1 MDCGY
6 CDKINYPLT
15 SFFMFVLL
23 ISLLAISTPAN
34 TVSKETSI
42 KCGDYNL
49 PDSTCR
55 KLENIIESTPHTKG
69 HSHRL
74 SELPEQ
80 VMTAH
85 FLKENQSVLE
95 IGSNTGRNTLTIAK
109 ILGGSGIF
117 YTSES
122 NKSDRL
128 KTIKNLQSNKLFH
141 PSVHVIPAISNSPL
155 EQRGWYT
162 RPRTLFGWL
171 KRWEPVESEP
181 LPAVKFDTIIA
192 DCEGCFLKMTDDYP
206 ELLENATTIIIEN
219 DWKSMRDYDKIHQ
232 RFHRYGFKSV
242 YNHPGPEWVKGRGER
257 IYSHFYEV
265 LIKEQH

>member
-1 MDCGY
+1 
-6 CDKINYPLT
+6 
-15 SFFMFVLL
+15 MFILL

-34 TVSKETSI
+34 TVPNETFI
-42 KCGDYNL
+42 RCGDYNL

-55 KLENIIESTPHTKG
+55 KLENIIMSTPHTKG
-69 HSHRL
+69 PSHRFD
-74 SELPEQ
+74 ELPEK
-80 VMTAH
+80 VITTH
-85 FLKENQSVLE
+85 FLSENQSVLE

-109 ILGGSGIF
+109 ILGGSGTL

-122 NKSDRL
+122 NKKDRL
-128 KTIKNLQSNKLFH
+128 ITTRNLTINQLSHSN
-141 PSVHVIPAISNSPL
+141 VHVIPAISNSPL
-155 EQRGWYT
+155 EQKGWDT

-232 RFHRYGFKSV
+232 RFRQYGFKTA
-242 YNHPGPEWVKGRGER
+242 YNHHGPKHLRKKRGKK